1 MSEVRCLGNEIAMTF
16 EEETKYFQI
25 KDDVQADKLLEEIR
39 DLEVEH
45 NRIEIIAKAK
55 IDSINQ
61 ELLRNKEKMQ
71 KEVNFREN
79 QLRAYFKSV
88 KPKETKTMKKYK
100 LFTGELVI
108 KKATTQIIKDDE
120 QLIKW
125 ARNNAKKFVASKP
138 VLKWADM
145 KKELLELNDVVI
157 DTFTGKVLEDVVL
170 VDTNTGIF
178 ADKNTGEI
186 VTIPGIEF
194 FKRAL
199 VLNGKLVEGAIV
211 SDKAEEFQVKIN

>member
-1 MSEVRCLGNEIAMTF
+1 
-16 EEETKYFQI
+16 
-25 KDDVQADKLLEEIR
+25 
-39 DLEVEH
+39 
-45 NRIEIIAKAK
+45 
-55 IDSINQ
+55 
-61 ELLRNKEKMQ
+61 
-71 KEVNFREN
+71 
-79 QLRAYFKSV
+79 
-88 KPKETKTMKKYK
+88 MKKYK

>member
-1 MSEVRCLGNEIAMTF
+1 MSEIRYLDYEIPMTF

-79 QLRAYFKSV
+79 QLRAYFKNV

>member
-1 MSEVRCLGNEIAMTF
+1 MSEIRCLDDEIPMTF
-16 EEETKYFQI
+16 KEETKYFQI

-71 KEVNFREN
+71 KEVNFRED

-125 ARNNAKKFVASKP
+125 AGNNAKKFVASKP

-170 VDTNTGIF
+170 VDTNTGVF